1 MIDCLTKVTA
11 SSLLAYAKH
20 ERIGL
25 GNSICCSKT
34 VIWQDLLH
42 TFLGSTSSHFLS
54 KQLKETAPSQTNLT
68 KKLIQRCHSIYPF
81 VVLSLTIV
89 NYTYTSC
96 TCHWLLQWGDAC
108 CGWRRWLGRRV
119 CHRLL
124 RRIFCR
130 RFQSI
135 CSQCMD
141 SWKYRY
147 CAVSSMWILVDM
159 KTLFCSSV
167 QSRPHFF

>member
-25 GNSICCSKT
+25 GNSMSCSKT

-42 TFLGSTSSHFLS
+42 TFLGSTSSHFLFR
-54 KQLKETAPSQTNLT
+54 QLKETSSLHKKKSS

-81 VVLSLTIV
+81 VANSLKIV

-96 TCHWLLQWGDAC
+96 TCHWLLQCGDAC
-108 CGWRRWLGRRV
+108 CGWRRYLGRCVCDRLCIAFFVDRV
-119 CHRLL
+119 QTIVLNAWTAENTDTAR
-124 RRIFCR
+124 
-130 RFQSI
+130 
-135 CSQCMD
+135 
-141 SWKYRY
+141 
-147 CAVSSMWILVDM
+147 
-159 KTLFCSSV
+159 
-167 QSRPHFF
+167 